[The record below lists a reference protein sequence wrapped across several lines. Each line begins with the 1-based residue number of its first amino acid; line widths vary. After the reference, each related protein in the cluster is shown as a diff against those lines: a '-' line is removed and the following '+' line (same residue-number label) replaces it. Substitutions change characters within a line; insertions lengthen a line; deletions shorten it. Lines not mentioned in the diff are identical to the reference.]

1 MTPGADRRSR
11 GMLILTVCVSVLGTT
26 NPLIG
31 QEAPYP
37 VMTRMLDLG
46 AHVGPVI
53 ESSGPVF
60 TVENPDLTIPAGF
73 VFKAVFEVTDSS
85 SSPEAVN
92 AAIDNASRFLNMHV
106 EAGVPVEDVQVALVI
121 HGAATTAVLD
131 NDGYRERFGSDNPN
145 LPLFDALSDAGVRL
159 YVCGQAA
166 NVFQIPREHITS
178 QVDLALSAMTALV
191 MLEAEGY
198 QRVF

>member
-1 MTPGADRRSR
+1 MTTAAYRRSL
-11 GMLILTVCVSVLGTT
+11 GTLILAVCASLFGTT
-26 NPLIG
+26 HTLTG

-37 VMTRMLDLG
+37 VMTRMLQSG

-60 TVENPDLTIPAGF
+60 TVERPDLAIPTDF
-73 VFKAVFEVTDSS
+73 VFKAVFEVTESS
-85 SSPEAVN
+85 SSPEALN
-92 AAIDNASRFLNMHV
+92 GAIDNAARFLNMHV
-106 EAGVPVEDVQVALVI
+106 EAGVPVENVQVALVI

-131 NDGYRERFGSDNPN
+131 NAGYRERFGIDNPN
-145 LPLFDALSDAGVRL
+145 VPLFEALSDAGVRL

-166 NVFQIPREHITS
+166 NVFDVPRERIAS

-191 MLEAEGY
+191 MLESEGY